1 MHAGVIRDDERRL
14 NKIQLERAADFA
26 LQKQLQDE
34 MLKEQSVRDTTDQAP
49 IVPTR
54 PGKS

>member
-14 NKIQLERAADFA
+14 NKIQLERQADFA
-26 LQKQLQDE
+26 LQKQLEDE
-34 MLKEQSVRDTTDQAP
+34 MLKEQSVKDTTDQAP
-49 IVPTR
+49 VVPVR